1 MFTVRIV
8 TPEGL
13 VTQDEVSILNIV
25 TPEGEM
31 GILENHIPLVA
42 SLEISIIST
51 DNGTRKY
58 YVVGEGICQFQDN
71 VALVLVDSCERAED
85 IDERRAL
92 QSLVLAETII
102 AENESESKVERA
114 LKSKKRAQLR
124 LKLKELDRDN

>member
-1 MFTVRIV
+1 MFKIRIV

-13 VTQDEVSILNIV
+13 VAQDEVSILNIV

-42 SLEISIIST
+42 SLDISIIST

-58 YVVGEGICQFQDN
+58 YVVGEGTCQFQDN
-71 VALVLVDSCERAED
+71 VALILVDSCEKEED

-92 QSLVLAETII
+92 QSLVRAKKRI
-102 AENESESKVERA
+102 SESDSKVDIDRA
-114 LKSKKRAQLR
+114 LKSKKRAEMR
-124 LKLKELDRDN
+124 LKLKEHKRDN